1 VAPYSWRKV
10 TGRASTESRGGFSVT
25 IPRNEAVMAGIQEWR
40 TSNGAYE
47 VILRNGGPEWLV
59 VERGERLA
67 DYWQTEEEEICTTE
81 AFSRCRPANQERKP
95 LTKAKQEMIRM
106 AIREELGPDFRRK
119 LIEIMEQNHEAVSE
133 DSADLGRTA
142 AVEHKLVQKTEKQIY
157 RKQFPLPTAH
167 QDFINKTVEDLL
179 KIGAIKE
186 DMASPHNTPIFAVK
200 KPHSND
206 LALGARSQGIE

>member
-1 VAPYSWRKV
+1 M
-10 TGRASTESRGGFSVT
+10 AS
-25 IPRNEAVMAGIQEWR
+25 Q
-40 TSNGAYE
+40 NGAYE
-47 VILRNGGPEWLV
+47 VILHNGGPEWLV

-81 AFSRCRPANQERKP
+81 AFSRCRPANRERKP
-95 LTKAKQEMIRM
+95 LSRAKQEMIRM
-106 AIREELGPDFRRK
+106 AIREELGPEFRKK

-142 AVEHKLVQKTEKQIY
+142 AVEHKLVQKSEKQIY

-179 KIGAIKE
+179 E
-186 DMASPHNTPIFAVK
+186 DRGN
-200 KPHSND
+200 
-206 LALGARSQGIE
+206 